1 MSANI
6 DEEFEKITHKV
17 DEEFEKA
24 QNEMRQYL
32 KSLII
37 DTLNTAYDKLQ
48 SNPMEAIDLYLKAQN
63 YRDFLREFR

>member
-17 DEEFEKA
+17 DNEFEKA

-32 KSLII
+32 KSLIF

-48 SNPMEAIDLYLKAQN
+48 SNPVEAVDLYLKAQS
-63 YRDFLREFR
+63 YRDFLRGFH

>member
-17 DEEFEKA
+17 DNEFEKA
-24 QNEMRQYL
+24 QNDMRQYL

-48 SNPMEAIDLYLKAQN
+48 SNPVEAVDLYLKAQS
-63 YRDFLREFR
+63 YRDFLRGFH

>member
-17 DEEFEKA
+17 DNEFEKA

-48 SNPMEAIDLYLKAQN
+48 SNPVEAVDLYLKAQS
-63 YRDFLREFR
+63 YRDFLRGFH